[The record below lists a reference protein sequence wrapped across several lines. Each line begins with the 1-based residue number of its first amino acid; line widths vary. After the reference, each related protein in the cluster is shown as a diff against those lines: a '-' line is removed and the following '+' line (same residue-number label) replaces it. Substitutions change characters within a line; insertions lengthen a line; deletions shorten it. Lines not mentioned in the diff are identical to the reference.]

1 MTECKDIKFCSRE
14 LLKIVKSE
22 KDVKIIEE
30 QKILKLLNE
39 YIERLIFNIT
49 ALASLL
55 CLKMGIKK
63 IMNEHVKFVL
73 QYINKYC
80 KTKDKKVSM
89 KGGAFNTA
97 QFFGIDETNRYSVK
111 NEGVDLLRVDFNNN
125 IARPEI
131 GFVGVGGG
139 GKVFCSKLNRI
150 LKIKVKN
157 VFKYF
162 NVKIENKSLEF
173 IMLKFND
180 ILRKVTI
187 DIKSIRGNVIKYN
200 DVKKILYKG
209 NIMKK

>member
-150 LKIKVKN
+150 LKIKVKH
-157 VFKYF
+157 VFNYF
-162 NVKIENKSLEF
+162 NVKIENRSLEF
-173 IMLKFND
+173 IMLKFNE

>member
-1 MTECKDIKFCSRE
+1 MTECKDIKFCSLE

-39 YIERLIFNIT
+39 YIERLIFHIT

-63 IMNEHVKFVL
+63 IINEHVKFLL

-80 KTKDKKVSM
+80 KTKNKNVSM

-111 NEGVDLLRVDFNNN
+111 NEGVDLLRVDYNNN

-131 GFVGVGGG
+131 GFVGGGS
-139 GKVFCSKLNRI
+139 KVFCSKLNKI
-150 LKIKVKN
+150 LKIKVKH

-162 NVKIENKSLEF
+162 NVKIENRSLEY
-173 IMLKFND
+173 IIQTLND
-180 ILRKVTI
+180 ILRNVTI
-187 DIKSIRGNVIKYN
+187 DIKSIHGNVIKYN

>member
-73 QYINKYC
+73 QYINKY
-80 KTKDKKVSM
+80 
-89 KGGAFNTA
+89 
-97 QFFGIDETNRYSVK
+97 
-111 NEGVDLLRVDFNNN
+111 
-125 IARPEI
+125 
-131 GFVGVGGG
+131 
-139 GKVFCSKLNRI
+139 
-150 LKIKVKN
+150 
-157 VFKYF
+157 
-162 NVKIENKSLEF
+162 
-173 IMLKFND
+173 
-180 ILRKVTI
+180 
-187 DIKSIRGNVIKYN
+187 
-200 DVKKILYKG
+200 
-209 NIMKK
+209 

>member
-14 LLKIVKSE
+14 LLKIVKSG
-22 KDVKIIEE
+22 KDIKIIEE
-30 QKILKLLNE
+30 QKILKLLSE
-39 YIERLIFNIT
+39 YIERVIFNIT

-55 CLKMGIKK
+55 CLKLGIKK
-63 IMNEHVKFVL
+63 IMNEHVKFLL

-80 KTKDKKVSM
+80 KTKDTKMSM

-111 NEGVDLLRVDFNNN
+111 NEGTDLLRVDFNNN

-131 GFVGVGGG
+131 GFVGGGYN
-139 GKVFCSKLNRI
+139 VFCSKLNRI
-150 LKIKVKN
+150 LKIKVKY

-162 NVKIENKSLEF
+162 NMKIENKSLEL

-180 ILRKVTI
+180 ILRMVTV
-187 DIKSIRGNVIKYN
+187 DIKRIRGNVIKYN

>member
-63 IMNEHVKFVL
+63 IMNEHVKFLL

-150 LKIKVKN
+150 LKIKVKH

-162 NVKIENKSLEF
+162 NVKIENRSLEF

-180 ILRKVTI
+180 ILRNVTI

>member
-49 ALASLL
+49 ALAALL
-55 CLKMGIKK
+55 CLKLGIKK
-63 IMNEHVKFVL
+63 IMNEHVKFLL

-80 KTKDKKVSM
+80 KTKDKNRGM

-111 NEGVDLLRVDFNNN
+111 NEGGDLLRVDFNNN

-131 GFVGVGGG
+131 GFVGGGH
-139 GKVFCSKLNRI
+139 KVFCSKLNRI
-150 LKIKVKN
+150 LKIKVKH

-162 NVKIENKSLEF
+162 NVKIENRSLEF